1 MNNEKVMKKTRHIY
15 AIILRD
21 NKVYKHEGGFYMMLI
36 FVVIIGILVF
46 YLMSNEKNENNRL
59 NLPGKK
65 TPEDILKEKYVNGEI
80 TEEEYLKR
88 KKVIGG

>member
-1 MNNEKVMKKTRHIY
+1 
-15 AIILRD
+15 
-21 NKVYKHEGGFYMMLI
+21 MMLI

-46 YLMSNEKNENNRL
+46 YLMSNEKNGNNRL

-80 TEEEYLKR
+80 TEEEYMKK
-88 KKVIGG
+88 KKVIQGK

>member
-1 MNNEKVMKKTRHIY
+1 M
-15 AIILRD
+15 RD
-21 NKVYKHEGGFYMMLI
+21 NKVYKHEGGFYIMLI

-46 YLMSNEKNENNRL
+46 YLMSNEKNGNNRL
-59 NLPGKK
+59 SLPGKK

>member
-1 MNNEKVMKKTRHIY
+1 
-15 AIILRD
+15 
-21 NKVYKHEGGFYMMLI
+21 MMLI

-46 YLMSNEKNENNRL
+46 YLMSNEKNGNNRL

-80 TEEEYLKR
+80 TEEKYMKK
-88 KKVIGG
+88 KKVIQGK

>member
-1 MNNEKVMKKTRHIY
+1 
-15 AIILRD
+15 
-21 NKVYKHEGGFYMMLI
+21 MLI

-46 YLMSNEKNENNRL
+46 YLMSNEKNGNNRL

-80 TEEEYLKR
+80 TEEKYMKK
-88 KKVIGG
+88 KKVIQGK

>member
-1 MNNEKVMKKTRHIY
+1 
-15 AIILRD
+15 
-21 NKVYKHEGGFYMMLI
+21 MLI

-46 YLMSNEKNENNRL
+46 YLMSNEKNGNNRL
-59 NLPGKK
+59 SLPGKK

>member
-1 MNNEKVMKKTRHIY
+1 
-15 AIILRD
+15 
-21 NKVYKHEGGFYMMLI
+21 MLI

-46 YLMSNEKNENNRL
+46 YLMSNEKNGNNRL

-80 TEEEYLKR
+80 TEEEYMKK
-88 KKVIGG
+88 KKVIQGK

>member
-1 MNNEKVMKKTRHIY
+1 M
-15 AIILRD
+15 RD

-46 YLMSNEKNENNRL
+46 YLMSNEKNGNNRL

-80 TEEEYLKR
+80 TEEKYMKK
-88 KKVIGG
+88 KKVIQGK